1 MKSSAHQVTLREL
14 MPLCSRQDM
23 VIVFQ
28 YNSFLR
34 ANLNIRHNDEQGH
47 AEVLRLFGDRKVIK
61 QIGFDVNCLAV
72 HISN

>member
-14 MPLCSRQDM
+14 MPLCSRQDL

-28 YNSFLR
+28 YNPFFK
-34 ANLNIRHNDEQGH
+34 ANLNIRHNDAQGH

-61 QIGFDVNCLAV
+61 QFGFDINSLAI
-72 HISN
+72 HISD